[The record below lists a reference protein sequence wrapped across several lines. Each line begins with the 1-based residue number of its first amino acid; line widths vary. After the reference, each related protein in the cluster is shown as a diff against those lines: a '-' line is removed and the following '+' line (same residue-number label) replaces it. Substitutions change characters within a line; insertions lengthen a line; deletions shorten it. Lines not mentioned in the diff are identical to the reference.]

1 MMSSLVVIDIET
13 AGVPWESMSE
23 EEQAYL
29 LKNCKTEEEIQ
40 AEKDKTGLYPLTGQ
54 VVSVALYN
62 PDTGH
67 GQVLVLESGNAETI
81 SSADSDGFTYHV
93 HDEKSMI
100 SSFWTLVRSFDTVVT
115 FNGRN
120 FDIPFLLFRSMV
132 HGLKPSRNL
141 MPARFQLRDHLDLME
156 ILTFFG
162 STRRFS
168 LDFYCRR
175 LGIPSP
181 KTSVSGEQVPML
193 FAAGDLMS
201 IARYNKQDVIA
212 TAQLF
217 RMVQSVYL

>member
-1 MMSSLVVIDIET
+1 MSSLVVIDIET
-13 AGVPWESMSE
+13 AGVPWETLSE
-23 EEQAYL
+23 EEQTYL
-29 LKNCKTEEEIQ
+29 LKNCKSEDEIQ
-40 AEKDKTGLYPLTGQ
+40 AEMEKTGLYPLTGQ
-54 VVSVALYN
+54 IVSIALFN

-67 GQVLVLESGNAETI
+67 GQVLVLESGNAETMTGP
-81 SSADSDGFTYHV
+81 DEDGFTYHI
-93 HDEKSMI
+93 HDEKSLI
-100 SSFWTLVRSFDTVVT
+100 SSFWSLVKSFDTVVT

-120 FDIPFLLFRSMV
+120 FDIPFILFRTMV

-181 KTSVSGEQVPML
+181 KTTVSGEQVPAL
-193 FAAGDLMS
+193 FKAGDLMS